1 MAAQP
6 SWYLL
11 VSVERWTS
19 DKSSHAVGGHAEKLS
34 GVRTGLAQV
43 PMLAVDGSM
52 GSRALLRLNFQELC
66 TALVHGPRC
75 LAHRVTAR

>member
-6 SWYLL
+6 SWYLP

-19 DKSSHAVGGHAEKLS
+19 DKSSHAVGTTQKSYRGFELDSLKSRCWPL
-34 GVRTGLAQV
+34 
-43 PMLAVDGSM
+43 MESM

-66 TALVHGPRC
+66 TALVHGPRF